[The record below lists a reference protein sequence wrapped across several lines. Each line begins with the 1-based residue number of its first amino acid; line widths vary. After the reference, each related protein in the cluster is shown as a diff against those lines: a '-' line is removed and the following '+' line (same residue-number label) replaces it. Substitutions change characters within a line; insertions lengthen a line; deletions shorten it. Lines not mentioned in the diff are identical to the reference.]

1 MSRVGWD
8 KLLPNKRI
16 KIGFYPLCNLLV
28 DDEVD
33 GASRLCRKAT
43 SRKCHRYIDVQVIKW
58 ENIVIVRRPLCGPIT
73 LQVFVNAGDP
83 PAASEAPAS
92 SLFLLFLSR
101 ADVSKPTP
109 CRSPK
114 SVAVTAR
121 VYTRSV

>member
-43 SRKCHRYIDVQVIKW
+43 SRKCHRKRREKAVEKW
-58 ENIVIVRRPLCGPIT
+58 SRNLIFNRNI
-73 LQVFVNAGDP
+73 
-83 PAASEAPAS
+83 
-92 SLFLLFLSR
+92 
-101 ADVSKPTP
+101 PTQ
-109 CRSPK
+109 
-114 SVAVTAR
+114 
-121 VYTRSV
+121 